1 MTQRTSC
8 KVAGDAITSVTDPT
22 EDNVRQYFESGM
34 SQCINEIPANRKSR
48 AMIFLGNESRI
59 RRMFI

>member
-1 MTQRTSC
+1 
-8 KVAGDAITSVTDPT
+8 VAGDAITSVTDPT